1 MRLLGRRAEC
11 EFLDT
16 VLADALA
23 GRSRVV
29 VLRGDAGAGKSAL
42 IDYVVERG
50 CGWRIA
56 TAVGIESEMELA
68 YGGLHQLCAPMLD
81 HLDRLPTPQ
90 RSALATVFGL
100 ENGDAPNRFMVG
112 LATLTLLADVA
123 EAQPL
128 LCVVDDAH
136 WLDDV
141 SAQIILFVA
150 RRLLAERIALVCVAR
165 TDIGDGLLTGL
176 EALPVSG
183 LGDSDARAL
192 LLDNVHGPIDAAV
205 CEQLLAES
213 HGNPLALLE
222 LPRTWNTEDI
232 AGGFGIPARPP
243 VVSKIERSYA
253 MRLAV
258 LPAVTQT
265 LVLAA
270 AAEPLGDPLLLQRA
284 AEIIGLDPNALGAA
298 TDAGLLDA
306 SGRIEF
312 AHPLVRSAAY
322 DTATDDDRQRV
333 HRALAGATDPDKDA
347 DRRAWHRARGT
358 RQPDEEIASE
368 LEQSAGRAQTRGG
381 MVAAAAFLDR
391 ATALTP
397 EPVRR
402 ARRAL
407 AAAEAKQLAG
417 APQAAS
423 RLLVV
428 AEDVPLDEREAALA
442 ERLRGRVAFGLRRGG
457 EAVPCLLDA
466 ARRLEVIDPALAR
479 ETYLEALQAAT
490 ISGRFGGEML
500 GIAAEAARQAPPT
513 QGVPRAIDLLLDG
526 LGTRYTDGYAAG
538 ASTLQLALRAV
549 GEEGNS
555 SEQDPRWP
563 WYARRVALDLLDDKT
578 GRALATRSVQLVRD
592 RGALGVLPL
601 ALGALATMHTIE
613 GRFDAAQG
621 ALDESDAVDDA
632 IGEARIGSG
641 RLALAGLRGDEAL
654 LSRLADAAEAEATT
668 RGEGTVL
675 TYAEHS
681 RAILYNGLGRYES
694 ALPAAQSASSRDEL
708 GASVR
713 SLPELVEAANR
724 CGNIEVAVEAL
735 ERLTERTQATGTE
748 WALGLEARSRAL
760 VSCDGETEELYLEAI
775 DRLGRCRV
783 APERARA
790 YLLYGE
796 WLRRAGRRV
805 DARRQLRTA
814 HDMLAAIGMSAFADR
829 ARRELA
835 ATGEKVRRHRPESRD
850 ELTAQE
856 VHIAQLARDGH
867 SNPEIAAQLF
877 LSPRT
882 VEWHLRKVFGKLGIS
897 SRRELDAALPDAEIA
912 QAVASR

>member
-23 GRSRVV
+23 GQSRVV
-29 VLRGDAGAGKSAL
+29 VLRGDAGAGKSVL
-42 IDYVVERG
+42 LDYVMERG

-56 TAVGIESEMELA
+56 TAVGLESERELA

-81 HLDRLPTPQ
+81 RLDRLPGPQ

-100 ENGDAPNRFMVG
+100 ETGTAPDRFMVG
-112 LATLTLLADVA
+112 LATLTLLAEVA

-136 WLDDV
+136 WLDDI
-141 SAQIILFVA
+141 SAQIMLFVA
-150 RRLLAERIALVCVAR
+150 RRLLAERIAIVCVAR
-165 TDIGDGLLTGL
+165 RGVGDSVLTGL
-176 EALPVSG
+176 EALPVCG

-205 CEQLLAES
+205 REQLLAES

-222 LPRTWNTEDI
+222 LPRTWTTEDL
-232 AGGFGIPARPP
+232 AGGYGIPARQP
-243 VVSKIERSYA
+243 VASKIERSYA
-253 MRLAV
+253 KRLAV
-258 LPAVTQT
+258 LPPVTRI
-265 LVLAA
+265 LVLIA

-284 AEIIGLDPNALGAA
+284 AELIGLDPTALGAA
-298 TDAGLLDA
+298 MDAGLLDA

-322 DTATDDDRQRV
+322 DAATDDDRQRV
-333 HRALAGATDPDKDA
+333 HRALAEATDPEKDA

-358 RQPDEEIASE
+358 RRPDEEIASE
-368 LEQSAGRAQTRGG
+368 LERSAGRAQARGG

-397 EPVRR
+397 EPVPR

-417 APQAAS
+417 APRAAS
-423 RLLVV
+423 RLLVI
-428 AEDVPLDEREAALA
+428 AEDVPLNEREAALA

-457 EAVPCLLDA
+457 EAVPRLLDA
-466 ARRLEVIDPALAR
+466 ARRLEAIDPAIAC

-500 GIAAEAARQAPPT
+500 RRAAEAARQAPPT
-513 QGVPRAIDLLLDG
+513 QGPPRAIDLLLDG
-526 LGTRYTDGYAAG
+526 LGRRYTDGYAA
-538 ASTLQLALRAV
+538 SVCTLQLAMRAV
-549 GEEGNS
+549 GDEGNGGD
-555 SEQDPRWP
+555 QDPRWP
-563 WYARRVALDLLDDKT
+563 WYARRVALDLLDDET
-578 GRALATRSVQLVRD
+578 GRALATRSVQLVRA

-621 ALDESDAVDDA
+621 VLDESEAVDDA

-654 LSRLADAAEAEATT
+654 LVRLAEAAEAEATS
-668 RGEGTVL
+668 RGEGAVL
-675 TYAEHS
+675 TYTEHS
-681 RAILYNGLGRYES
+681 RAILYNGLGRYDS
-694 ALPAAQSASSRDEL
+694 ALPMAESAASRDEL

-713 SLPELVEAANR
+713 SLPELVEAATR
-724 CGNIEVAVEAL
+724 CGKIEVAVDAL

-760 VSCDGETEELYLEAI
+760 VTFADDAEDLYLEAI
-775 DRLGRCRV
+775 DHLSRCRV

-790 YLLYGE
+790 HLLYGE
-796 WLRRAGRRV
+796 WLRRANRRV
-805 DARRQLRTA
+805 DARQQLRTA
-814 HDMLAAIGMSAFADR
+814 HDMLADIGMGAFADR

-856 VHIAQLARDGH
+856 AQIAQLARDGN

-897 SRRELDAALPDAEIA
+897 SRRDLDAALPDAQPA
-912 QAVASR
+912 QAFAYR